1 MPDGGL
7 AIIDD
12 TTTVSCQLTTLQ
24 NLNGIGF
31 YSVRLNNVT
40 PGLYNTSREFI
51 QKYCV
56 NSEDFIPIILFDHL
70 VYNYDRN
77 NGNALFDLKYKKL
90 YIIDNSHCFYLGS
103 IWDSIQLEKCIENED
118 FKHCKILENNKYF
131 YNNLISIYDLERNK
145 LYEKANL
152 FKSIIKNE
160 FLDEIFTKIPC
171 EWGIESNDLETLKK
185 YLKYRLSNLTQMC
198 DIIFDYWEVI

>member
-1 MPDGGL
+1 M
-7 AIIDD
+7 
-12 TTTVSCQLTTLQ
+12 
-24 NLNGIGF
+24 
-31 YSVRLNNVT
+31 
-40 PGLYNTSREFI
+40 
-51 QKYCV
+51 
-56 NSEDFIPIILFDHL
+56 
-70 VYNYDRN
+70 
-77 NGNALFDLKYKKL
+77 
-90 YIIDNSHCFYLGS
+90 
-103 IWDSIQLEKCIENED
+103 
-118 FKHCKILENNKYF
+118 
-131 YNNLISIYDLERNK
+131 ERNK